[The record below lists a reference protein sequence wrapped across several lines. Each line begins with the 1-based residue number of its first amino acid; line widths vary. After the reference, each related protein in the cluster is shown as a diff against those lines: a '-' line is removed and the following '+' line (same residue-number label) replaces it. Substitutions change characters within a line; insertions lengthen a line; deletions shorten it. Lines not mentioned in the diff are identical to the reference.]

1 MTSSPAPAATIATQ
15 RRSSW
20 SIRITLGVIGLL
32 TMTPAL
38 ALVSPGQLA
47 TYGVE
52 SPDVVVTT
60 LLQHRGA
67 LQLALGAALVWA
79 GVDHHVRVPV
89 LLAATFTKG
98 VGVVLTLTRPEAL
111 AASSGNIGLW
121 FDIGCLVV
129 LPAVAAYT
137 VVSLRRGR
145 AR

>member
-1 MTSSPAPAATIATQ
+1 MTSSPTPGAAIATQ
-15 RRSSW
+15 CRSPW
-20 SIRITLGVIGLL
+20 TMRVTLGVIGLL

-47 TYGVE
+47 SYGVE
-52 SPDVVVTT
+52 SPDALVTT
-60 LLQHRGA
+60 LLQHRAA

-79 GVDHHVRVPV
+79 GVDPHVRVPI

-98 VGVVLTLTRPEAL
+98 VGVVLTLSRPEVF

-129 LPAVAAYT
+129 LPAVAVYT
-137 VVSLRRGR
+137 VVSPRRGHTR
-145 AR
+145 